1 MVFIIFLITLTLS
14 NLILPALLGPKEL
27 LIIPILLLA
36 IVIFDKDFKI
46 GLIKGLSFGL
56 LVEIFSGN
64 SIGNIILP
72 LLLTIIIYY
81 QLERFTKIRSLLS
94 EQINTLNIV
103 WSSIFLSGLTYLY
116 SLFFILNQSSY
127 NILLSWQRWNLLLS
141 LFIILNTFFF
151 AILFSLILKY
161 IYYHVS
167 TKKRL

>member
-1 MVFIIFLITLTLS
+1 MIFIIFLTTLVLS
-14 NLILPALLGPKEL
+14 NLILPAIFGPKEL
-27 LIIPILLLA
+27 LIIPTLLLA
-36 IVIFDKDFKI
+36 TVVFDKDFKA
-46 GLIKGLSFGL
+46 GLVKGLSFGL

-64 SIGNIILP
+64 SMGSIILP
-72 LLLTIIIYY
+72 LLLTAIIYY
-81 QLERFTKIRSLLS
+81 QLERFTEIGSLLS
-94 EQINTLNIV
+94 EQINTLNIM

-141 LFIILNTFFF
+141 PFIILNTFFF
-151 AILFSLILKY
+151 TILFSLILKY